1 MKKYNLSKIMKR
13 AWELVKKVGLTIS
26 KALKKSWREEKGMD
40 IKELIKKY
48 DITLYGED
56 KIRVGRVTQLKKE
69 KAEELVRSK
78 KPEIMAYL
86 KEEEAEKKRAF
97 EERQAK
103 INAIE
108 GLKEIK
114 NAIEEQI
121 EWKESFNRSWEKGE
135 GFVRLGQKP
144 EDKIAELKQK
154 YPRAAAY
161 LAAEAESFK
170 SNYELSAIG
179 KRALE
184 AIINGEDYKEVLKRM
199 EDEQKEFVNRHIW
212 D

>member
-1 MKKYNLSKIMKR
+1 M
-13 AWELVKKVGLTIS
+13 G
-26 KALKKSWREEKGMD
+26 
-40 IKELIKKY
+40 IKEIIKKY
-48 DITLYGED
+48 GITIYGED
-56 KIRVGRVTQLKKE
+56 KIRVSNVSLLRKD
-69 KAEELVRSK
+69 KAEETIKSQK
-78 KPEIMAYL
+78 SEIMAYL

-121 EWKESFNRSWEKGE
+121 KWRQDFNRAMESEDGCI
-135 GFVRLGQKP
+135 GMRAKP
-144 EDKIAELKQK
+144 EDNISELKEK

-170 SNYELSAIG
+170 SNYEFSAIG

-199 EDEQKEFVNRHIW
+199 EDEQKEFANRHIW

>member
-13 AWELVKKVGLTIS
+13 AWELVKKIGLTIS
-26 KALKKSWREEKGMD
+26 EALKKSWREEKGMD

-69 KAEELVRSK
+69 KAEELVKSK

-86 KEEEAEKKRAF
+86 KEEEAEKKRAI
-97 EERQAK
+97 EERQEK
-103 INAIE
+103 INSIE
-108 GLKEIK
+108 GLKEIQ
-114 NAIEEQI
+114 NSINEQI
-121 EWKESFNRSWEKGE
+121 KWRNDFNRAMESEDGCI
-135 GFVRLGQKP
+135 GLRAKP
-144 EDKIAELKQK
+144 EDNISELKEK

-161 LAAEAESFK
+161 LAAETESFK

-184 AIINGEDYKEVLKRM
+184 AIINGEDYKEVMKRM